1 MILKGM
7 QRCIPFWH
15 RFSYNEKEK
24 KLKLSV
30 GKAMQRGK
38 IMKEQKQPKSLNK
51 KILFFMILCW
61 AIPMAVFFAFTTVSY
76 HKGIIEK
83 AEGLMEDELVNVASF
98 ASIRIEDAITL
109 CQRPSYEKTW
119 ENAWK
124 NYEAGNLTETEYL
137 QEINTSLKG
146 KFYLDERFNMS
157 TFYRY
162 GSEKAECFS
171 SRTGVSYNSY
181 VADIQPELL
190 DIMELD
196 SSYAYVRVVNGRIF
210 IVRNL
215 YTTTDYE
222 RYGTL
227 VVELNKYK
235 VFQDVPAE
243 LKNNMVI
250 CIGSGKD
257 VLDFAR
263 VSEDEG
269 KSALL
274 ERILENY
281 DGFSNRKLNRIEDR
295 AYNGYLYQERH
306 DNYHIGVVV
315 FAKKSEMYSSLYEFY
330 TIVAVM
336 MFLFIPLFIYG
347 VYFLRMHIQIPVER
361 MMQASKKMEAG
372 EMGIEVEGGPMPN
385 LEFQYMK
392 ESFDSMSAQVKYL
405 FDYVYDEKLAR
416 KDAQIQA
423 LQAQINP
430 HFLNNTLEMMNWQA
444 RMSGDVVVS
453 KMIESLGTV
462 LDYRMNRANVKEI
475 HLAEELQCIDAYFY
489 IMSMRFGQRLSIER
503 EIDDELLYI
512 MVPPLILQPI
522 VENAIVHG
530 VETVK
535 NGVIR
540 LKIYHDEDYV
550 YLQVRNTGKEM
561 TEEAKARISAIL
573 EGDETQLP
581 KDTGRHTSI
590 GIQNVNRRIRL
601 VYGEEY
607 GLTIV
612 QNEKQETVST
622 ITLPYREGT
631 EEKSLKERNAVES
644 ELKNMAR
651 LNK

>member
-1 MILKGM
+1 
-7 QRCIPFWH
+7 
-15 RFSYNEKEK
+15 
-24 KLKLSV
+24 
-30 GKAMQRGK
+30 
-38 IMKEQKQPKSLNK
+38 MKTRKRPKSLNK
-51 KILFFMILCW
+51 KILAFMILCW
-61 AIPMAVFFAFTTVSY
+61 AIPLVIFFAFTTVSY
-76 HKGIIEK
+76 HQGIIEK
-83 AEGLMEDELVNVASF
+83 TEDLMEDELVNVASF
-98 ASIRIEDAITL
+98 ASIRIGDAITL

-119 ENAWK
+119 EIAWN
-124 NYEAGNLTETEYL
+124 NYRNGRLSETEYL
-137 QEINTSLKG
+137 QEVNTSLKG
-146 KFYLDERFNMS
+146 KFYLDERFNMYA
-157 TFYRY
+157 FYRY
-162 GSEKAECFS
+162 GADRAECFS
-171 SRTGVSYNSY
+171 SRVGVSYNSY
-181 VADIQPELL
+181 VADIQPELA
-190 DIMELD
+190 DIMDSD
-196 SSYAYVRVVNGRIF
+196 SSYAYVRVINGRIF

-227 VVELNKYK
+227 VVELNRNNIFK
-235 VFQDVPAE
+235 DVPAE
-243 LKNNMVI
+243 IRENMVV
-250 CIGSGKD
+250 CIGD
-257 VLDFAR
+257 
-263 VSEDEG
+263 SEDILDCGHVTEDEE
-269 KSALL
+269 KRVLL
-274 ERILENY
+274 EKILKIY
-281 DGFSNRKLNRIEDR
+281 DGTSNRKLDRMEDR
-295 AYNGYLYQERH
+295 IYNAYLYQEQY
-306 DNYHIGVVV
+306 DNYHIGVAV
-315 FAKKSEMYSSLYEFY
+315 FAKRSEMYSSLYEFY
-330 TIVAVM
+330 EIVAALLL
-336 MFLFIPLFIYG
+336 LFIPLFVYG

-361 MMQASKKMEAG
+361 MMKASRRMENG

-444 RMSGDVVVS
+444 RMSGDMVVS

-503 EIDDELLYI
+503 EIDDDLLYM

-530 VETVK
+530 VETIK

-540 LKIYHDEDYV
+540 LKVYHDAKNV
-550 YLQVRNTGKEM
+550 YLEVRNTGKKMSE
-561 TEEAKARISAIL
+561 TEKVRIQAIL
-573 EGDETQLP
+573 EGDEAQLP
-581 KDTGRHTSI
+581 ENTGRHTSI

-607 GLTIV
+607 GLTIT
-612 QNEKQETVST
+612 QDENMETIST
-622 ITLPYREGT
+622 IMLPYGEHF
-631 EEKSLKERNAVES
+631 EKESLKERNAVEN

-651 LNK
+651 MNK

>member
-1 MILKGM
+1 METTK
-7 QRCIPFWH
+7 R
-15 RFSYNEKEK
+15 
-24 KLKLSV
+24 
-30 GKAMQRGK
+30 
-38 IMKEQKQPKSLNK
+38 PKSLNN

-61 AIPMAVFFAFTTVSY
+61 VVPIAVFFAFTTVSY
-76 HKGIIEK
+76 RQGIVEK
-83 AEGLMEDELVNVASF
+83 AEGLMEDELENVAAF
-98 ASIRIEDAITL
+98 ASIRIGDAITL

-124 NYEAGNLTETEYL
+124 SYEEEKCSKNEYL
-137 QEINTSLKG
+137 QEVNSSLKG
-146 KFYLDERFNMS
+146 KFYLDERFNM
-157 TFYRY
+157 YAYYCY
-162 GSEKAECFS
+162 GDEEPEFFS
-171 SRTGVSYNSY
+171 SRTGISAKSYI
-181 VADIQPELL
+181 AEIQPEIM
-190 DIMELD
+190 DIID
-196 SSYAYVRVVNGRIF
+196 TDTSYVNVRVVDGRIF
-210 IVRNL
+210 IIRNL
-215 YTTTDYE
+215 YTTVDYE

-227 VVELNKYK
+227 VVELNKNK
-235 VFQDVPAE
+235 VFQDVPADIRD
-243 LKNNMVI
+243 NMMV
-250 CIGSGKD
+250 CIGSREGM
-257 VLDFAR
+257 LDFMGIDADT
-263 VSEDEG
+263 EDERI
-269 KSALL
+269 ALAEQL
-274 ERILENY
+274 LAEY
-281 DGFSNRKLNRIEDR
+281 DGASRRRMDKIGNQ
-295 AYNGYLYQERH
+295 AYNGYLYQERY
-306 DNYHIGVVV
+306 DNYHIGVMV

-330 TIVAVM
+330 AIVAVM
-336 MFLFIPLFIYG
+336 MVLFVPLFCYG
-347 VYFLRMHIQIPVER
+347 VYFLRMHIQVPIER
-361 MMQASKKMEAG
+361 FLEASKRMEAG
-372 EMGIEVEGGPMPN
+372 EMGITVRGGEMPN

-444 RMSGDVVVS
+444 RMSGDVIVS

-489 IMSMRFGQRLSIER
+489 IMSMRFGQRLQIEK
-503 EIDDELLYI
+503 EIDEELLYI

-540 LKIYHDEDYV
+540 LKVYHDGENA
-550 YLQVRNTGKEM
+550 YLEVRNTGKAM
-561 TEEAKARISAIL
+561 TKEARERIRAIL
-573 EGDETQLP
+573 EGNEEQIP

-612 QNEKQETVST
+612 QDENLETVST
-622 ITLPYREGT
+622 ITIPYREQE
-631 EEKSLKERNAVES
+631 EEKSLKERNAVEN